1 MNSVKDIQDLRIFWS
16 VSIIIIVSYFLDF
29 FKITDYKE
37 ANIAEMKR
45 LLTFTA
51 TSDSKIEVRHYEIN
65 PGSKINETEVKQ
77 KVLKFNEIG
86 PHFDLTLR
94 REKLASSDLFKTAC
108 KQPKLEKPETKR
120 NKKNLYTDE
129 LGQKMGK
136 VFFQR

>member
-1 MNSVKDIQDLRIFWS
+1 
-16 VSIIIIVSYFLDF
+16 
-29 FKITDYKE
+29 
-37 ANIAEMKR
+37 MKR
-45 LLTFTA
+45 VLTFTA
-51 TSDSKIEVRHYEIN
+51 TSDTKLEVRHYEIN

-77 KVLKFNEIG
+77 KTLKFNEIG

-94 REKLASSDLFKTAC
+94 REKLASTDLFKTAC

-136 VFFQR
+136 VFFQRQDLKSLELRKYKKKAGIGKNNKARFNLGGEEKISAQEV

>member
-51 TSDSKIEVRHYEIN
+51 SSDSKIEVRHYEIN

-77 KVLKFNEIG
+77 KVLKFSA
-86 PHFDLTLR
+86 L
-94 REKLASSDLFKTAC
+94 
-108 KQPKLEKPETKR
+108 Q
-120 NKKNLYTDE
+120 
-129 LGQKMGK
+129 
-136 VFFQR
+136 